1 MENCCLNFRPRGMQY
16 PSTWRNLSNI
26 SKYQQDLVGGCQFH
40 GLSYPYL
47 GSLGE
52 SERYSLMQLNLLS
65 FVIHGICTNQI
76 KPVIQCKKEKD
87 QCIPRSAVMGSNL
100 SHDNQGVVDL
110 PRCWKVGWN
119 VNTIITYNNYIY
131 IYIHIRMHTTTTTT
145 TTHTHTCCRM
155 FRSSQAQSF
164 GFHCPQN
171 TTDIFFQTHV
181 GPIFLD

>member
-1 MENCCLNFRPRGMQY
+1 MNYYNLPRFANVENCCLNFRPRGMQY

-87 QCIPRSAVMGSNL
+87 QCIPRSAVMWSNL

-131 IYIHIRMHTTTTTT
+131 IYT
-145 TTHTHTCCRM
+145 
-155 FRSSQAQSF
+155 
-164 GFHCPQN
+164 
-171 TTDIFFQTHV
+171 
-181 GPIFLD
+181 